1 MISSYDISVADL
13 LLRNVPPKTL
23 DALRVRARARRR
35 SVAAEALEV
44 LEAGVDMTVG
54 ETVLAWAK
62 TVRDSQIDFGP
73 TIAFVRET
81 RDER

>member
-1 MISSYDISVADL
+1 MISFYDISVADL

-23 DALRVRARARRR
+23 DALRARARARRR
-35 SVAAEALEV
+35 SVAAEALDV

-62 TVRDSQIDFGP
+62 TVRDSQIDFAP